1 MTTVCY
7 NEANMISKAHSD
19 IQSYIDA
26 IPYGSITLHVYKV
39 NRKVIAIETEGAETL
54 RYTDSDAAIHDV
66 KAILENLKETGYSGQ
81 AHIEL
86 AYKDGQI
93 SIVSI
98 HDTKKTQY

>member
-1 MTTVCY
+1 
-7 NEANMISKAHSD
+7 MISKAHSD

-26 IPYGSITLHVYKV
+26 IPYGTINFRIHKV
-39 NRKVIAIETEGAETL
+39 NRKVIAVDTQGEETL
-54 RYTDSDAAIHDV
+54 RYTDTNSAIHDV
-66 KAILENLKETGYSGQ
+66 KAILENLKDTGYSGQ

-86 AYKDGQI
+86 QYKDGQI

>member
-1 MTTVCY
+1 
-7 NEANMISKAHSD
+7 MISKAHSD

-26 IPYGSITLHVYKV
+26 IPYGQITIHIHKV
-39 NRKVIAIETEGAETL
+39 NRKVVAVETEGAETL
-54 RYTDSDAAIHDV
+54 RYTDTDAALHDV
-66 KAILENLKETGYSGQ
+66 HAILTNLKDTGYSGQ

-86 AYKDGQI
+86 TYKDGQI